1 MFATYRVE
9 KKVYRQLLG
18 ISKLVTKRDECTEIQ
33 LDLLSVALYYEENL
47 QWTSLSNMI
56 HLKAVIVE

>member
-47 QWTSLSNMI
+47 Q
-56 HLKAVIVE
+56 